1 MAIWVLLILY
11 IAKVVFY
18 DYMAEREKIAA
29 FCYMVWFL
37 IRGFYRCGLLSF
49 SFRAF
54 LFDFDLRPFW
64 WVPFLK

>member
-37 IRGFYRCGLLSF
+37 IRSFFYGVAFCPSVFELSF
-49 SFRAF
+49 
-54 LFDFDLRPFW
+54 
-64 WVPFLK
+64 